1 MKIIVEL
8 ETGPFDP
15 DGEILIDIFRQ
26 AARPASTGL
35 FITNVEHELGE
46 LEVAIASWSVMPDGY
61 ITEPG
66 CHVP

>member
-15 DGEILIDIFRQ
+15 EGEQMLRILRES
-26 AARPASTGL
+26 ARTASTGL
-35 FITNVEHELGE
+35 VITNVVHELGE
-46 LEVAIASWSVMPDGY
+46 FEVAIASWSVMPDGY